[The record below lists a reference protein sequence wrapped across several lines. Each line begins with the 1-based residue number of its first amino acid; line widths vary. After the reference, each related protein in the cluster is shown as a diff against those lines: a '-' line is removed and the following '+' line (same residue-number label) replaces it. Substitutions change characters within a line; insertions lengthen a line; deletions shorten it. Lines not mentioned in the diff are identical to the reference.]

1 MITPGQVRAALR
13 DYVSLKAFLD
23 GWFPAGA
30 STAQIT
36 RATGVGRPVERFV
49 LARAD
54 VQSVMDALTFCVSQL
69 EPLDREI
76 VQAYCF
82 ERLTAGDAARRAG
95 VSRRWLFGRLDVAA
109 AEIAVRLNAMDEKC
123 WTAFLRFAEAVLED
137 QESDTLRAGG
147 GRIEEHRL

>member
-13 DYVSLKAFLD
+13 DYVSLKTFLD
-23 GWFPAGA
+23 AWFPAGA

-36 RATGVGRPVERFV
+36 RASGVGRPVERLT

-54 VQSVMDALTFCVSQL
+54 VQAVMDALTFCVSQL
-69 EPLDREI
+69 TPLDREI

-82 ERLTAGDAARRAG
+82 ERMTAGDAARRAG
-95 VSRRWLFGRLDVAA
+95 VSRRWLFTRFDVAA

-123 WTAFLRFAEAVLED
+123 WEAFVRFAEVVLED
-137 QESDTLRAGG
+137 QERNA
-147 GRIEEHRL
+147 IELD